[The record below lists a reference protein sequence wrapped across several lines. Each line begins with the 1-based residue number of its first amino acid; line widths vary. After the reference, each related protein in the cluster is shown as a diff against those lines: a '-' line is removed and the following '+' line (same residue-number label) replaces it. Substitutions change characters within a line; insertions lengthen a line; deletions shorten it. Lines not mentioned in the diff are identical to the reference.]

1 MLQYERMAAAIDRLL
16 NGGSAALSE
25 AAGATCLSPFYFQRQ
40 FRRFVGVSPHRFT
53 AALKLNDI
61 KARLKKGDDIL
72 TATWDAGLSG
82 GGRAHDLFITHEA
95 VTPGEFR
102 RRGKNISITH
112 GVSATP
118 FGKVFIASTARG
130 VCLLR
135 FIDTTTPSA
144 VLDELH
150 RLWPQAKTKKDN
162 QAAHAVA
169 RRMFSGAS
177 AKTPL
182 HVIGTNFQMNVW
194 WALLAVPVGCIV
206 SYGAVAKA
214 LGKPKAGQAIGRAA
228 AANPVAILIP
238 CHRLLSQCGDLT
250 GYAWG
255 IPRKRALLA
264 KESLQSAPLKLE
276 QTSLELSAQ

>member
-135 FIDTTTPSA
+135 FIDTTTHLRRCLMNYTAYGLRQKQKKITKPPMPWRGVCLA
-144 VLDELH
+144 ALRQK
-150 RLWPQAKTKKDN
+150 RLC
-162 QAAHAVA
+162 
-169 RRMFSGAS
+169 M
-177 AKTPL
+177 L
-182 HVIGTNFQMNVW
+182 
-194 WALLAVPVGCIV
+194 
-206 SYGAVAKA
+206 
-214 LGKPKAGQAIGRAA
+214 
-228 AANPVAILIP
+228 
-238 CHRLLSQCGDLT
+238 
-250 GYAWG
+250 
-255 IPRKRALLA
+255 
-264 KESLQSAPLKLE
+264 SAPIFR
-276 QTSLELSAQ
+276 